1 MAVIV
6 KTYRVLLQVTG
17 KCFELDKKP
26 LIEPM
31 LNMWI
36 SVVSLAGCSAG
47 SFKMDFDRMLE
58 TDVTD
63 GEL

>member
-1 MAVIV
+1 
-6 KTYRVLLQVTG
+6 VLSQVSG

-36 SVVSLAGCSAG
+36 SVVSLAGCATG
-47 SFKMDFDRMLE
+47 SFKMEFDRAHE
-58 TDVTD
+58 TDMTN
-63 GEL
+63 GESHGTA